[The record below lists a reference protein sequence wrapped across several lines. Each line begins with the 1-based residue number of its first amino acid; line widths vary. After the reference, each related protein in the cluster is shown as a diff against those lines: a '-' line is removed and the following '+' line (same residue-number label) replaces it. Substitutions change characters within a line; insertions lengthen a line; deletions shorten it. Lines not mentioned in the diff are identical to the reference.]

1 MDPEL
6 AKIRREA
13 YLLHK
18 RQRKVVEDSS
28 SSDKPAAEAEVI
40 DVDNF
45 EEKITASWAC
55 DRCTFVNDFK
65 RNSCEMCDHIHS
77 VRSAADSS
85 NASSKKAKTNH
96 PCYVNGNILYDPHPR
111 STESGGW
118 IWAENRST
126 SQKRED
132 VSGLL
137 SNFQALAAKSKISR
151 DEVLQL
157 AKQHNV
163 TSGKWLLYQKAEY
176 VAEVWGKIRD
186 AMYEGKLGDVAKI
199 AKDTQNG
206 TFVICVY
213 CNDFADRDD
222 VSCRLLILFD
232 SRPFPLQNSNFVI
245 LIFRC
250 LGAAG
255 TKGTVGNGTNQNQ
268 DILQA

>member
-18 RQRKVVEDSS
+18 RQRQVEVEDSS
-28 SSDKPAAEAEVI
+28 SASTKPAAQVEVI

-45 EEKITASWAC
+45 EETTNSNTFTSSWAC
-55 DRCTFVNDFK
+55 ERCTFVNDVN
-65 RNSCEMCDHIHS
+65 RNSCEMCNHVNS
-77 VRSAADSS
+77 AMPAAAAAAADSL

-96 PCYVNGNILYDPHPR
+96 HHHPCYLNGNVLYDPHPR

-118 IWAENRST
+118 IWAENRSSAPS
-126 SQKRED
+126 SQD

-137 SNFQALAAKSKISR
+137 SGFQALSTKSKVTR

-157 AKQHNV
+157 AKQHHV

-176 VAEVWGKIRD
+176 LAEVWGKIRD
-186 AMYEGKLGDVAKI
+186 AMYEGRLGDVAKI

-222 VSCRLLILFD
+222 VS
-232 SRPFPLQNSNFVI
+232 FV
-245 LIFRC
+245 FF
-250 LGAAG
+250 
-255 TKGTVGNGTNQNQ
+255 
-268 DILQA
+268 